1 MSNYPDAEDVFTP
14 VTGSDEMSEH
24 AERHTAEEEAIVAI
38 QKTLGTNPDGT
49 NTTVVER
56 LDAFDAHTHD
66 DLAAGDHTH
75 DSDDTKLDKGTTSY
89 ADAQEIQD
97 AIEAIVVPDVS
108 DFVTGDDLTTALS
121 GKADDP
127 HTHDEYL
134 TDLTHDHD
142 GTYQPVGDYATKTE
156 LSDGLAGKSD
166 DGHTHDTTHDHEE
179 YFLSGATVDEF
190 GQPIPLPYANAKLLG
205 DEVDEKADKD
215 HTHEGFAADDHTH
228 DAPEINTSQVT
239 LAADSVAGFHELE
252 DGTEILTQADVNIYL
267 SENAVFKGTTW
278 GDLAGRS

>member
-38 QKTLGTNPDGT
+38 QKTLGTNPEGT
-49 NTTVVER
+49 SDTVVDR
-56 LDAFDAHTHD
+56 LDAFDSHTHD
-66 DLAAGDHTH
+66 DLSAETKYDHTH

-89 ADAQEIQD
+89 ADAQEIQE

-179 YFLSGATVDEF
+179 YFLSGA
-190 GQPIPLPYANAKLLG
+190 
-205 DEVDEKADKD
+205 
-215 HTHEGFAADDHTH
+215 
-228 DAPEINTSQVT
+228 
-239 LAADSVAGFHELE
+239 
-252 DGTEILTQADVNIYL
+252 DG
-267 SENAVFKGTTW
+267 
-278 GDLAGRS
+278 R